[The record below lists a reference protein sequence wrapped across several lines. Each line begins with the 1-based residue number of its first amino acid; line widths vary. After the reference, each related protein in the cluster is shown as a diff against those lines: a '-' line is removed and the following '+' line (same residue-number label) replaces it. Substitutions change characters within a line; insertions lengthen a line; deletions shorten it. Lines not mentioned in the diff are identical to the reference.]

1 MGAMA
6 QLEGMSNS
14 QMAVLGH
21 QLRPSLGDDADFLV
35 YEGEAAAAL
44 GRQRAEQGISE
55 SSRESLNNNQQQIL
69 DENEAQ
75 LQALF
80 LNQQQLDDL

>member
-1 MGAMA
+1 
-6 QLEGMSNS
+6 
-14 QMAVLGH
+14 
-21 QLRPSLGDDADFLV
+21 LV

-55 SSRESLNNNQQQIL
+55 SSRESQNNNQQQIL

-80 LNQQQLDDL
+80 LNQ